1 MNARAQ
7 QVSRCEAHGIC
18 LSESTSCASGKCAQA
33 SAARVYSDLADTIAP
48 PKKEARN
55 PIAQPDPIVRG
66 DCFPRVPDLGESFL
80 HLDNTMRLL
89 DVLFKGCIVLFVL
102 VLCCILFASSTNLT
116 TVAIYKFDASIREA
130 VVSALNWVFP

>member
-1 MNARAQ
+1 
-7 QVSRCEAHGIC
+7 
-18 LSESTSCASGKCAQA
+18 
-33 SAARVYSDLADTIAP
+33 
-48 PKKEARN
+48 
-55 PIAQPDPIVRG
+55 
-66 DCFPRVPDLGESFL
+66 
-80 HLDNTMRLL
+80 MRLL